1 MKYAT
6 RQELLDDIEREHE
19 ALVARLEAIPRSLI
33 SEPGVW
39 GDDWN
44 VLDLVAHL
52 SEWHEMFLRW
62 HAEGLQGNQPDMPA
76 PGFKWNETPKLNRA
90 IREKHRDRSWD
101 SVRAGFSDTHDRVMR
116 VVRGLSEAELLE
128 PGHFDWTGRNAIV
141 TYIGAN
147 TASHYRFA
155 SKALKRWLR
164 HRPEAPE
171 ADTGAGGG
179 SRR

>member
-6 RQELLDDIEREHE
+6 RKELLEDIEREHE
-19 ALVARLEAIPRSLI
+19 TLVARLETIPRSRV

-39 GDDWN
+39 GDDWT

-62 HAEGLQGNQPDMPA
+62 HSEGLEGRQPDMPA
-76 PGFKWNETPKLNRA
+76 PGYKWNETPALNRA
-90 IREKHRDRSWD
+90 IQEKHRDRSWD
-101 SVRAGFSDTHDRVMR
+101 SVRVGFTGTHERVMR
-116 VVRGLSEAELLE
+116 IVHGLSEAEMLE
-128 PGHFDWTGRNAIV
+128 PGHFGWTGKNAIV

-164 HRPEAPE
+164 QRPEAAE
-171 ADTGAGGG
+171 ADTGAGGE